1 MWEGDSLPGR
11 ILPENTSLP
20 AQTSPGGGTSRARS
34 ARGQCLGKGKFSALE
49 FCKDNRNKNSDGD
62 RVMHQEPQDG
72 LCIHPMA
79 VTRGNCLLGWEREE
93 IQEKPP
99 LGDTYI
105 ACV

>member
-1 MWEGDSLPGR
+1 
-11 ILPENTSLP
+11 
-20 AQTSPGGGTSRARS
+20 
-34 ARGQCLGKGKFSALE
+34 
-49 FCKDNRNKNSDGD
+49 
-62 RVMHQEPQDG
+62 MHQEPQDG